1 MMGAD
6 EKFVREHWVGQ
17 DPIEVLVIDD
27 PMPEFCSASV
37 RIRGFGPCFY
47 RSTQEEAWAAAS
59 EFTRNRL
66 EEIRQLE
73 CDIDRIE
80 YYFWSA
86 SNWQE
91 NLDDLEEQGQVVDA
105 VRQQCADVR
114 IVARLQAALAELK
127 RGMK

>member
-17 DPIEVLVIDD
+17 DPIEVLVVDD

-47 RSTQEEAWAAAS
+47 RSTLEEAWASAA
-59 EFTRNRL
+59 EYTRNRL
-66 EEIRQLE
+66 EEIRQVEEEIALVDE
-73 CDIDRIE
+73 QMKSGVDWSRWNRIE
-80 YYFWSA
+80 M
-86 SNWQE
+86 
-91 NLDDLEEQGQVVDA
+91 
-105 VRQQCADVR
+105 
-114 IVARLQAALAELK
+114 RLHAALADLK